1 MSETPR
7 KLVKTK
13 AEKAEKVSANDE
25 CRFCKTSLKAE
36 SGRKPSF
43 ENLFKPS
50 GREDSKNLVLAD
62 ACESIG
68 FKLNRSKT
76 LSDRVCKPCGRKIR
90 NAAELYKFLKEAVAQ
105 NTVKEQISEHNIS
118 YRN

>member
-7 KLVKTK
+7 KLAKTTASK
-13 AEKAEKVSANDE
+13 PKKDSANDE
-25 CRFCKTSLKAE
+25 CRFCKTNLKAE

-62 ACESIG
+62 ACGIHQQLLHRY
-68 FKLNRSKT
+68 F
-76 LSDRVCKPCGRKIR
+76 D
-90 NAAELYKFLKEAVAQ
+90 AVE
-105 NTVKEQISEHNIS
+105 N
-118 YRN
+118 